1 MINLSDDFKKYID
14 YISFLHDLSND
25 AGIGNQ
31 SELIEMLKNDAKKLI
46 AKEVIHSN
54 QIAKAEVAVIGD
66 FSSGKS
72 SFINSIIG
80 KNLCPVKAS
89 PTTSSIT
96 AFYYSDEVKILTN
109 GDEISQSEYENLV
122 KHNDPNTKSKAYDI
136 KYFYPFE
143 SFRNVVLYDT
153 PGFSNAGN
161 LDNGKSGDTKLTME
175 KAKAVDVLLVVF
187 DINQG
192 SITGE
197 LKKRLLEI
205 KNQNKDA
212 YFIAIL
218 NKADTKPSP
227 TSREKIKEE
236 ILKNFEFS
244 EIFIYSS
251 TKSDKDEFINEKNKI
266 LSLFNKISKN
276 KDKFIKDRFKNE
288 KQEFMD
294 NLSITLDVVGDD
306 IINQIYNNAANLL
319 KNLEENDFY
328 EMRASFEKISKKVCE
343 NLENI
348 RKETYAERVEGF
360 LDGIFGTDKKWHDE
374 YYYIKEEILQNE
386 LQNFKNLTIHAIQN
400 INHYSD
406 INMENLNATID
417 RNLDFFA
424 NRMII
429 NSSKDPYC
437 IPTIEYYD
445 EHGNEKLEIVKEF
458 QNGYLDFFMQN
469 TEFFESCINHSI
481 DEYNYENLQIINKV
495 DDELTATL
503 FKIADFLFDNAIA
516 NYLSLCFSFFAKQED
531 IEILC
536 DKNGYII
543 FDKKYFAQN
552 ILDGAKII
560 LKNYSYDKNSLKK
573 CIDNSLNDLEKELPS
588 DLTKT
593 DESRFK
599 AHIIRYFFMN
609 FKNELRQNFV
619 FTINN

>member
-175 KAKAVDVLLVVF
+175 KAKAVDVLLVVI
-187 DINQG
+187 DINTG
-192 SITGE
+192 STGE
-197 LKKRLLEI
+197 KLVKRLLEI

-212 YFIAIL
+212 YFVAVL
-218 NKADTKPSP
+218 NKSNQKPP
-227 TSREKIKEE
+227 AARKKIKEE
-236 ILKNFEFS
+236 ILKNFEYK
-244 EIFIYSS
+244 EIFVYDSE
-251 TKSDKDEFINEKNKI
+251 KLDKDEFINEKNKI

-288 KQEFMD
+288 KQDFMD
-294 NLSITLDVVGDD
+294 NLSITLDAVSDD
-306 IINQIYNNAANLL
+306 IINQIHNNAANLL
-319 KNLEENDFY
+319 NNLEDNNFD

-343 NLENI
+343 NLETI

>member
-1 MINLSDDFKKYID
+1 MIILSDDFKKYID

-80 KNLCPVKAS
+80 KNLCPVEAS

-153 PGFSNAGN
+153 PGFSNPGN
-161 LDNGKSGDTKLTME
+161 KNGDTKLTME
-175 KAKAVDVLLVVF
+175 KAKVVDVLLVVI
-187 DINQG
+187 DINTG
-192 SITGE
+192 STGHE
-197 LKKRLLEI
+197 LEKKLLEI

-212 YFIAIL
+212 YFVAVL
-218 NKADTKPSP
+218 NKSNQKPP
-227 TSREKIKEE
+227 AARKKIKEE
-236 ILKNFEFS
+236 ILKNFEYK
-244 EIFIYSS
+244 EIFVYDSE
-251 TKSDKDEFINEKNKI
+251 KLDKDEFINEKNKI
-266 LSLFNKISKN
+266 LSFFNQISKN

-288 KQEFMD
+288 KQDFMD
-294 NLSITLDVVGDD
+294 NLSITLDAVSDD
-306 IINQIYNNAANLL
+306 IINQIHNNAANLL
-319 KNLEENDFY
+319 NNLEDNNFD

-343 NLENI
+343 NLETI

-374 YYYIKEEILQNE
+374 YYYIKEEALQNE

-429 NSSKDPYC
+429 KSSKDPYC

-445 EHGNEKLEIVKEF
+445 EHGNEKLEIVKEI

-503 FKIADFLFDNAIA
+503 FKIADFLLDNDIT
-516 NYLSLCFSFFAKQED
+516 NYLSLCFSFF
-531 IEILC
+531 C
-536 DKNGYII
+536 
-543 FDKKYFAQN
+543 
-552 ILDGAKII
+552 
-560 LKNYSYDKNSLKK
+560 
-573 CIDNSLNDLEKELPS
+573 
-588 DLTKT
+588 KT
-593 DESRFK
+593 REYR
-599 AHIIRYFFMN
+599 N
-609 FKNELRQNFV
+609 TL
-619 FTINN
+619 

>member
-25 AGIGNQ
+25 TGVSDQ
-31 SELIEMLKNDAKKLI
+31 YDYIEMLKNGAKELI

-80 KNLCPVKAS
+80 KNLCPVGAGA
-89 PTTSSIT
+89 TTSSIT
-96 AFYYSDEVKILTN
+96 TFNYSDEVKILIN
-109 GDEISQSEYENLV
+109 GDEISQSEYENLA

-175 KAKAVDVLLVVF
+175 KAKAVDVLLVVI
-187 DINQG
+187 DIHQG
-192 SITGE
+192 SITDE

-212 YFIAIL
+212 YFIAVL
-218 NKADTKPSP
+218 NKADKKSP
-227 TSREKIKEE
+227 TAREKIKEE
-236 ILKNFEFS
+236 ILKNFEFK

-251 TKSDKDEFINEKNKI
+251 IKSDKDEFINEKSKM
-266 LSLFNKISKN
+266 LSFFNQISKN

-288 KQEFMD
+288 KQDFMD
-294 NLSITLDVVGDD
+294 NLSITLDVISDD
-306 IINQIYNNAANLL
+306 IISQIHNNAANLL

-328 EMRASFEKISKKVCE
+328 EMRTSFEKISKKVCE
-343 NLENI
+343 NLETI
-348 RKETYAERVEGF
+348 RKETYAERAEGF
-360 LDGIFGTDKKWHDE
+360 WDGLFGTDKKWHDE
-374 YYYIKEEILQNE
+374 YYYIKEEALQNE

-406 INMENLNATID
+406 INMENLNATLD

-429 NSSKDPYC
+429 NSSKDPDY

-445 EHGNEKLEIVKEF
+445 EHGNEKLEIIKEI

-481 DEYNYENLQIINKV
+481 DEYNDKNLQIINKI
-495 DDELTATL
+495 DDELVTTL

-516 NYLSLCFSFFAKQED
+516 NYLSLCFSFFVKQED
-531 IEILC
+531 IEILY

-543 FDKKYFAQN
+543 FDKEYFAQN

-560 LKNYSYDKNSLKK
+560 LENYSYDKNSLKK
-573 CIDNSLNDLEKELPS
+573 CINNSLNDLEQELSS
-588 DLTKT
+588 DLTKS
-593 DESRFK
+593 DEGWFK
-599 AHIIRYFFMN
+599 ACITRHFFMN
-609 FKNELRQNFV
+609 FKNELKQNFAL
-619 FTINN
+619 TINN

>member
-153 PGFSNAGN
+153 PGFSNPGN

-175 KAKAVDVLLVVF
+175 KAKVVDVLLVVF

-192 SITGE
+192 SITDE

-212 YFIAIL
+212 YFIAVL
-218 NKADTKPSP
+218 NKADKKPP
-227 TSREKIKEE
+227 TVREKIKEE
-236 ILKNFEFS
+236 ILKNFEFR

-251 TKSDKDEFINEKNKI
+251 TKSDKDEFINEKSKM
-266 LSLFNKISKN
+266 LSFFNQISKN
-276 KDKFIKDRFKNE
+276 KDKFTKDRFKNE
-288 KQEFMD
+288 KQDFNTNLNISLELIIQTIKNNITKNIQNKLYIKNMEKLNFIYETLINRITDSLDIQDKETAKQEGFFSDTIYKTRFYFLNEKRFYAEIEKAINSLVGEILEQNKSISINIDELKEKLNGNLHHFTSETLNQLNKEFYFEPMQKFNNKND
-294 NLSITLDVVGDD
+294 ELKYEKNAKNHYRDKMLLMEEKEAINKFKKDFYEKIQNSVKDYNDSYEKLTTKETNELCKIIDKIVLFQNNNLSYEFKINEFEK
-306 IINQIYNNAANLL
+306 IIKDLL
-319 KNLEENDFY
+319 KNLDYKIHNKKIARSRAEEICNKIKYYALTNELKINVDNFKKNLIKEY
-328 EMRASFEKISKKVCE
+328 NNISKQ
-343 NLENI
+343 N
-348 RKETYAERVEGF
+348 KETFAKFVF
-360 LDGIFGTDKKWHDE
+360 DK
-374 YYYIKEEILQNE
+374 Y
-386 LQNFKNLTIHAIQN
+386 
-400 INHYSD
+400 
-406 INMENLNATID
+406 
-417 RNLDFFA
+417 
-424 NRMII
+424 
-429 NSSKDPYC
+429 
-437 IPTIEYYD
+437 
-445 EHGNEKLEIVKEF
+445 VKELKPKL
-458 QNGYLDFFMQN
+458 NER
-469 TEFFESCINHSI
+469 T
-481 DEYNYENLQIINKV
+481 K
-495 DDELTATL
+495 
-503 FKIADFLFDNAIA
+503 NA
-516 NYLSLCFSFFAKQED
+516 
-531 IEILC
+531 
-536 DKNGYII
+536 
-543 FDKKYFAQN
+543 
-552 ILDGAKII
+552 
-560 LKNYSYDKNSLKK
+560 
-573 CIDNSLNDLEKELPS
+573 
-588 DLTKT
+588 
-593 DESRFK
+593 
-599 AHIIRYFFMN
+599 
-609 FKNELRQNFV
+609 
-619 FTINN
+619 

>member
-1 MINLSDDFKKYID
+1 
-14 YISFLHDLSND
+14 
-25 AGIGNQ
+25 
-31 SELIEMLKNDAKKLI
+31 
-46 AKEVIHSN
+46 
-54 QIAKAEVAVIGD
+54 
-66 FSSGKS
+66 
-72 SFINSIIG
+72 
-80 KNLCPVKAS
+80 
-89 PTTSSIT
+89 
-96 AFYYSDEVKILTN
+96 
-109 GDEISQSEYENLV
+109 
-122 KHNDPNTKSKAYDI
+122 
-136 KYFYPFE
+136 
-143 SFRNVVLYDT
+143 
-153 PGFSNAGN
+153 
-161 LDNGKSGDTKLTME
+161 
-175 KAKAVDVLLVVF
+175 
-187 DINQG
+187 
-192 SITGE
+192 
-197 LKKRLLEI
+197 
-205 KNQNKDA
+205 
-212 YFIAIL
+212 
-218 NKADTKPSP
+218 
-227 TSREKIKEE
+227 
-236 ILKNFEFS
+236 
-244 EIFIYSS
+244 
-251 TKSDKDEFINEKNKI
+251 
-266 LSLFNKISKN
+266 
-276 KDKFIKDRFKNE
+276 
-288 KQEFMD
+288 MD
-294 NLSITLDVVGDD
+294 NLSITLDAVSDD
-306 IINQIYNNAANLL
+306 IINQIHNNAANLL
-319 KNLEENDFY
+319 NNLEDNNFD

-343 NLENI
+343 NLETI

-374 YYYIKEEILQNE
+374 YYYIKEEALQNE

-429 NSSKDPYC
+429 KSSKDPYC

-445 EHGNEKLEIVKEF
+445 EHGNEKLEIVKEI

-503 FKIADFLFDNAIA
+503 FKIADFLLDNDIT
-516 NYLSLCFSFFAKQED
+516 NYLSLCFSFFAKQEN

-573 CIDNSLNDLEKELPS
+573 CINNSLNDLEKELPS

>member
-1 MINLSDDFKKYID
+1 MIILSDDFKKYID

-72 SFINSIIG
+72 TFINSIIG
-80 KNLCPVKAS
+80 KNLCPVEAS

-96 AFYYSDEVKILTN
+96 AFYYSDEVKILIN
-109 GDEISQSEYENLV
+109 KDEISQSEYENLA

-161 LDNGKSGDTKLTME
+161 LDNGKNGDTELTME

-192 SITGE
+192 SITDE

-212 YFIAIL
+212 YFIAVL
-218 NKADTKPSP
+218 NKADKKPP
-227 TSREKIKEE
+227 TAREKIKEE
-236 ILKNFEFS
+236 ILKNFEFK

-251 TKSDKDEFINEKNKI
+251 IKSDKDEFINEKSKM
-266 LSLFNKISKN
+266 LSFFNQISKN

-417 RNLDFFA
+417 RNLNFFA

-481 DEYNYENLQIINKV
+481 DEYNYENLQIINKI
-495 DDELTATL
+495 DDELVTTL
-503 FKIADFLFDNAIA
+503 LKIADFLFDNAIA

-531 IEILC
+531 IEIRC

-543 FDKKYFAQN
+543 FDKEYFAQN
-552 ILDGAKII
+552 ILDGAKIV
-560 LKNYSYDKNSLKK
+560 LENYSYDENSLKK
-573 CIDNSLNDLEKELPS
+573 CIDNSLNDLEQELS
-588 DLTKT
+588 NDLTKS
-593 DESRFK
+593 DKGRFK
-599 AHIIRYFFMN
+599 AFITRHFFMN
-609 FKNELRQNFV
+609 FKNELKEKFKFNKK
-619 FTINN
+619 N

>member
-175 KAKAVDVLLVVF
+175 KAKAVDVLLVVI
-187 DINQG
+187 DINTG
-192 SITGE
+192 STGE
-197 LKKRLLEI
+197 KLVKRLLEI

-212 YFIAIL
+212 YFVAVL
-218 NKADTKPSP
+218 NKSNQKPP
-227 TSREKIKEE
+227 AARKKIKEE
-236 ILKNFEFS
+236 ILKNFEYK
-244 EIFIYSS
+244 EIFVYDSE
-251 TKSDKDEFINEKNKI
+251 KLDKDEFINEKNKI

-288 KQEFMD
+288 KQEFNT
-294 NLSITLDVVGDD
+294 NLDISLQSLIQTIKNNIT
-306 IINQIYNNAANLL
+306 
-319 KNLEENDFY
+319 KNIQNKL
-328 EMRASFEKISKKVCE
+328 
-343 NLENI
+343 
-348 RKETYAERVEGF
+348 
-360 LDGIFGTDKKWHDE
+360 
-374 YYYIKEEILQNE
+374 YIK
-386 LQNFKNLTIHAIQN
+386 
-400 INHYSD
+400 
-406 INMENLNATID
+406 NMENLNFIYETLINRITDSLDIQDKETAKEIGFFIDTIYKTRFYFLDEKRFYAEIEKVINSLAGEILEQNRDINANIDELKEKLNDNLHHFASETLNQLNKEFYFEPMQKINNKNDELEYEKNAKTYYRDKMLVKKEKEYINHYKKIFYEKIQNSVKDYNDSYEKLITKETDELHKTID
-417 RNLDFFA
+417 
-424 NRMII
+424 
-429 NSSKDPYC
+429 K
-437 IPTIEYYD
+437 
-445 EHGNEKLEIVKEF
+445 IVSF
-458 QNGYLDFFMQN
+458 QNNYLN
-469 TEFFESCINHSI
+469 TEFKANEFE
-481 DEYNYENLQIINKV
+481 
-495 DDELTATL
+495 
-503 FKIADFLFDNAIA
+503 
-516 NYLSLCFSFFAKQED
+516 
-531 IEILC
+531 
-536 DKNGYII
+536 
-543 FDKKYFAQN
+543 
-552 ILDGAKII
+552 KII
-560 LKNYSYDKNSLKK
+560 KDLLKNLDYKIHNKK
-573 CIDNSLNDLEKELPS
+573 IVKS
-588 DLTKT
+588 
-593 DESRFK
+593 K
-599 AHIIRYFFMN
+599 AEEICNKIKYYAL
-609 FKNELRQNFV
+609 KNELKINIDDFKRNLIKEYNNISKQNKETFAKFV
-619 FTINN
+619 FDKYIKKVKTKNLINLRRKD